1 MGKGPGASVSR
12 QTSRVPA
19 DTCSANLF
27 IRLLPWE
34 PSGTS
39 SWKVDAPHPPQ
50 RCLEDNKLPLS
61 PHSLQAFA
69 ADAQGNAVTTR
80 CRHQRTMLQMGP
92 GVRPPCLLE
101 AAGHFCD
108 GWNKSEC
115 HMLVTRSLPCSR
127 LRSLYSLCL
136 DFFATFWQRVSSL
149 DISLFSITQNPV
161 CLSRP

>member
-1 MGKGPGASVSR
+1 MSR

-27 IRLLPWE
+27 ICLLPWE

-39 SWKVDAPHPPQ
+39 PWKVDAPPRPSGAWKTTNS
-50 RCLEDNKLPLS
+50 LLS

-80 CRHQRTMLQMGP
+80 CRHQRMMLQMGP

-127 LRSLYSLCL
+127 LCSLYSLWL
-136 DFFATFWQRVSSL
+136 DFFATSWQRVSSL